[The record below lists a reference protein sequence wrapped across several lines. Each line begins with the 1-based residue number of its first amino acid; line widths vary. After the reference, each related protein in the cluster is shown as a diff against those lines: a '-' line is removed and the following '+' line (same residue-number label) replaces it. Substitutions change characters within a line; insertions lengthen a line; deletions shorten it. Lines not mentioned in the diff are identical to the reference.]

1 MSIQSQQ
8 IASLSEGELNDRELE
23 VVAGGT
29 SGTVPTTEK
38 PKPCLILVPDGRN
51 PDGTPKYKL
60 VNICEKK

>member
-1 MSIQSQQ
+1 MSIQLQQ
-8 IASLSEGELNDRELE
+8 TAFLSEIELSDRELE
-23 VVAGGT
+23 IITGGT

-60 VNICEKK
+60 VNICDKK